1 MEKTILNKDN
11 LANLAGQFSNEFK
24 TSKNTMFDGSI
35 VLTDSLDNL
44 VYLSKEEVKNALE
57 CNVQVCFVSKKTVDY
72 DENYNGKFILV
83 PEKNANRVFAVMDS
97 DICDY
102 PVCISPLYEE
112 TLYKPEMIKKAL
124 ENF

>member
-11 LANLAGQFSNEFK
+11 LANLAREISNDLK
-24 TSKNTMFDGSI
+24 KPKNVIFDGTI

-44 VYLSKEEVKNALE
+44 IYLSKEEIKNALE
-57 CNVQVCFVSKKTVDY
+57 CNIQVCFVSKKTVDY
-72 DENYNGKFILV
+72 DEEYNGKYILV
-83 PEKNANRVFAVMDS
+83 PEKNLDRVLLAMES
-97 DICDY
+97 DVCKY